1 MIALSQALDNSPQVR
16 YNQTMRIGISC
27 YSTFGGSGVVA
38 TEVGKALAGRGHE
51 VHILS
56 PAIPPRLMGF
66 EDRIF
71 FHEVTASPYPL
82 FESAPFSIAL
92 AAKMAD
98 VSSHHGL
105 EIMHVHYAIPH
116 ASAALLARM
125 ALEGQL
131 KVVTTLHGTDIT
143 VVGSDPSYLSMV
155 RLAIRESDA
164 VTSVSEYLR
173 AETYRSFNVD
183 RPIDVIPNFVTAPPA
198 ALCDCRKWLVPCPE
212 TAVLTHIS
220 NFRPVKR
227 VLDVLRI
234 FERVRQQHKV
244 HLVMVG
250 DGPDRAEAES
260 YAREHGFDHEV
271 RFTGKQ
277 LDIDSVLA
285 CSDLF
290 LLPSATESFGLAA
303 LEAMAHRVPVIASR
317 VGGLPE
323 VVRHGV
329 DGYLEPLGDVA
340 AMAQDALGLLRDP
353 ELRTKMG
360 RSAQER
366 ALSTFAE
373 APIVDQYE
381 AVYER
386 VLWKRKS
393 IVDLQPQTR

>member
-1 MIALSQALDNSPQVR
+1 
-16 YNQTMRIGISC
+16 MRIGISC

-38 TEVGKALAGRGHE
+38 TEVGKALAARGHE
-51 VHILS
+51 VHLLS
-56 PAIPPRLMGF
+56 PAIPPRLVGF

-82 FESAPFSIAL
+82 FEAAPFSIAL
-92 AAKMAD
+92 ASKMAD
-98 VSSHHGL
+98 VAAHHGL
-105 EIMHVHYAIPH
+105 EIMHAHYAIPH

-125 ALEGQL
+125 ALEGKL

-173 AETYRSFNVD
+173 DETYRSFKVD

-198 ALCDCRKWLVPCPE
+198 TTSDCRKWLVPCSE
-212 TAVLTHIS
+212 TSVLTHIS

-227 VLDVLRI
+227 VLDVMKT
-234 FERVRQQHKV
+234 FEIVRRHHKAR
-244 HLVMVG
+244 LIMVG
-250 DGPDRAEAES
+250 DGPDRNEAEA
-260 YAREHGFDHEV
+260 YARDHGFENEV

-277 LDIDSVLA
+277 LDIDAVLA

-290 LLPSATESFGLAA
+290 LLPSSTESFGLAA
-303 LEAMAHRVPVIASR
+303 LEAMAHKVPVIASR

-329 DGYLEPLGDVA
+329 DGYLEALGDVES
-340 AMAQDALGLLRDP
+340 MAQDALTLLRDP
-353 ELRTKMG
+353 ALRLKMG
-360 RSAQER
+360 LSARDR
-366 ALSTFAE
+366 ALTTFEE

-386 VLWKRKS
+386 VLAKPKS
-393 IVDLQPQTR
+393 FVDLQPQPH

>member
-1 MIALSQALDNSPQVR
+1 
-16 YNQTMRIGISC
+16 MRIGISC

-38 TEVGKALAGRGHE
+38 TEVGKALAARGHE

-98 VSSHHGL
+98 VASHHGL
-105 EIMHVHYAIPH
+105 EIMHAHYAIPH

-125 ALEGQL
+125 ALEGKL

-183 RPIDVIPNFVTAPPA
+183 RPIDVIPNFVTAPPSGI
-198 ALCDCRKWLVPCPE
+198 CDCRKWLVPCPE

-227 VLDVLRI
+227 VLDVLKVFDI
-234 FERVRQQHKV
+234 VRQQHKV
-244 HLVMVG
+244 QLVMVG
-250 DGPDRAEAES
+250 DGPDRAEAEN
-260 YAREHGFDHEV
+260 YARERGFEHQV

-290 LLPSATESFGLAA
+290 LLPSSTESFGLAA
-303 LEAMAHRVPVIASR
+303 LEAMAHKVPVIASR

-340 AMAQDALGLLRDP
+340 RMAEDALTLLRDP
-353 ELRTKMG
+353 ALRLRMG
-360 RSAQER
+360 LSAQER
-366 ALSTFAE
+366 ALTTFAE

-386 VLWKRKS
+386 VLFKPKS
-393 IVDLQPQTR
+393 TVDLHSQTR